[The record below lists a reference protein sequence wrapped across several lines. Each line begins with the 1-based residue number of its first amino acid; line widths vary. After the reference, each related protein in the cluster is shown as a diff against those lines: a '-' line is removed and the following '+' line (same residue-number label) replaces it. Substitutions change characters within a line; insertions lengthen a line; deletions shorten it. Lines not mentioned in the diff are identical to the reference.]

1 MAWSVGFR
9 IRQYVKNSLWLVPL
23 AGGVIGVVVAE
34 VANRLEA
41 ESDLALLTYSP
52 ETATA
57 VVSASIAAVVSLT
70 GFVITAT
77 VLGVQQATGI
87 FSPRYMRLWYRDGR
101 LKLVLAELV
110 GTLMFSIG
118 VIRQIKS
125 DAVPHVSVSMAGLG
139 VSLGLLL
146 FLLYFDRFLHRMRPV
161 AVAALLAR
169 EGRRAFDDWMI
180 ESAHPDL
187 ALVADRSWEA
197 STPPTYV
204 LRAARSGTIQAVDTV
219 GLRAVARERRCLLV
233 FRHSVGD
240 FVPVGAVILEVHGAA
255 VSEALA
261 RRLASMLAMGAERT
275 IEQDPAFAIRVMV
288 DIATRALSPAVND
301 PTTAVQVLDH
311 LSEILRSIGVASAH
325 QPRSLPESLQS
336 GVVMPVR
343 TWADYLAIGV
353 SEIGAY
359 GAASIQVTRRLR
371 ALLLELGE
379 LVPPDNRVAV
389 GDELRRLDAV
399 VLATWGSGVDRA
411 RAMTPDYQG
420 IGGPAMGRQVV
431 AVASAGSGAG
441 DWGVP
446 AETEPAAERTSGQG
460 GSDG

>member
-1 MAWSVGFR
+1 M
-9 IRQYVKNSLWLVPL
+9 RQYVKNSLWLLPL
-23 AGGVIGVVVAE
+23 VGGISGLVLAE
-34 VANRLEA
+34 FATWLDA
-41 ESDLALLTYSP
+41 ESDLELLTYSP

-70 GFVITAT
+70 GFVITVT

-118 VIRQIKS
+118 VIRKIQP
-125 DAVPHVSVSMAGLG
+125 DAVPNISVSMAGLG

-161 AVAALLAR
+161 AVAALLAG
-169 EGRRAFDDWMI
+169 EGRRAFDAWMI

-187 ALVADRSWEA
+187 ALVADRAWKA
-197 STPPTYV
+197 STPPTFV

-255 VSEALA
+255 VSEAVA
-261 RRLASMLAMGAERT
+261 QRLASMLALGAERT

-301 PTTAVQVLDH
+301 PTAAVQVLDH

-325 QPRSLPESLQS
+325 LPRSVPESMQG

-343 TWADYLAIGV
+343 TWADYLALGV
-353 SEIGAY
+353 SEIGTY
-359 GAASIQVTRRLR
+359 GANSIQVTRRLR
-371 ALLLELGE
+371 ALLSELRE
-379 LVPPDNRVAV
+379 LVPPENREAV
-389 GDELRRLDAV
+389 DDELRRLDAV
-399 VLATWGSGVDRA
+399 VLATWGSGVDLA

-420 IGGPAMGRQVV
+420 IGGPAMGRQVA
-431 AVASAGSGAG
+431 AVALAVSGAAAKG
-441 DWGVP
+441 AQ
-446 AETEPAAERTSGQG
+446 AETPPAADRRSRQG
-460 GSDG
+460 GPDGWH